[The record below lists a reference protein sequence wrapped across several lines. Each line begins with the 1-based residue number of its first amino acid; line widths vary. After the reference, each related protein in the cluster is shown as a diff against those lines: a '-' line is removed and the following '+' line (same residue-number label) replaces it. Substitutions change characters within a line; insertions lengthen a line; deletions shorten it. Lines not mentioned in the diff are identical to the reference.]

1 MRRWTSKEKALAAFR
16 RANDLDPTSPVAAI
30 NVTIAPL
37 EINQFPE
44 VERRLTPWKT
54 KVSDNPAVG
63 FLLVQLADALGQKEE
78 IPELFETIAESKQ
91 ATPHQ
96 IFEAGNRLRDL
107 GNKAEAESAF
117 RRITRIEPGMAGPWV
132 TLIDICRS
140 SGREP
145 EAEEMASDFIAR
157 FPGHPAGFFQRGMIR
172 IQQKRWEEAAKD
184 FDEAVSRQPAMTDA
198 SLRAAACYKR
208 LGRIE
213 EVRKRAQAVLESRK
227 VAFERDREMARQM
240 IEEIRPV
247 GHPAGSETPGPAKRQ
262 KER

>member
-1 MRRWTSKEKALAAFR
+1 
-16 RANDLDPTSPVAAI
+16 
-30 NVTIAPL
+30 
-37 EINQFPE
+37 
-44 VERRLTPWKT
+44 
-54 KVSDNPAVG
+54 
-63 FLLVQLADALGQKEE
+63 
-78 IPELFETIAESKQ
+78 
-91 ATPHQ
+91 
-96 IFEAGNRLRDL
+96 
-107 GNKAEAESAF
+107 
-117 RRITRIEPGMAGPWV
+117 MAGPWV

-145 EAEEMASDFIAR
+145 EAEAMSNDFIAR